1 MGGMSVNLVEVL
13 PQGAVDETVVDRR
26 TDLSWTVRVEP
37 FRLSATV
44 VTCGLWNEVRRTPND
59 LAEADLPK
67 TDVSWRDAVLFCNA
81 LSVREGLTP
90 VYEVS
95 QRVVPEPS
103 QWRAHSEPEIDDWV
117 VVWRRA
123 ADGYRLPTDAEWQ
136 VACRAGS
143 SGARYGDLD
152 DIAWYAGNSGGSIH
166 RVRMKEPNAWGLFD
180 MLGGVW
186 EWCWDLYDPAVYGSY
201 RIIRGGGWSDPEW
214 SCRAGVRRK
223 TNPTAKFDDLGF
235 RLARGAIP
243 PSTTRSRP
251 LTECVSVGGR
261 SVRSVT
267 TGSGHNREL

>member
-44 VTCGLWNEVRRTPND
+44 VTCGLWNEVHRTPND

-103 QWRAHSEPEIDDWV
+103 QWRAHSEPEIDAWV
-117 VVWRRA
+117 VGWRRA

-186 EWCWDLYDPAVYGSY
+186 EWCWDLYDPAIYGSY

-251 LTECVSVGGR
+251 LTECVSVGGS

-267 TGSGHNREL
+267 TGAGHNREL

>member
-1 MGGMSVNLVEVL
+1 MSVNLVEVL
-13 PQGAVDETVVDRR
+13 PQGAMDETVVDRR

-44 VTCGLWNEVRRTPND
+44 VTCGLWNEVHRTPND

-243 PSTTRSRP
+243 PEHHKIPTTHGMRLCR
-251 LTECVSVGGR
+251 R
-261 SVRSVT
+261 
-267 TGSGHNREL
+267 H

>member
-1 MGGMSVNLVEVL
+1 MSVNLVEVL

-44 VTCGLWNEVRRTPND
+44 VTCGLWNEVHRTPND

-136 VACRAGS
+136 VAVKCS
-143 SGARYGDLD
+143 SSLQAD
-152 DIAWYAGNSGGSIH
+152 
-166 RVRMKEPNAWGLFD
+166 
-180 MLGGVW
+180 LGGVKVHH
-186 EWCWDLYDPAVYGSY
+186 ESF
-201 RIIRGGGWSDPEW
+201 RISPGGQ
-214 SCRAGVRRK
+214 CC
-223 TNPTAKFDDLGF
+223 L
-235 RLARGAIP
+235 
-243 PSTTRSRP
+243 
-251 LTECVSVGGR
+251 
-261 SVRSVT
+261 
-267 TGSGHNREL
+267 